1 MPRRFLKPKAL
12 LPLCVWT
19 LGLAALKTDLH
30 ASFWGLWPQKTEPA
44 QPVQKGENVKIRF
57 RGASVFPERQ
67 LRSAIEEQ
75 LSRIQTEGLSRPNAD
90 DAAYYVAAFY
100 HLNGYASAEV
110 LWKIEGSTLV
120 LEIQEGR
127 LAHLRATSI
136 EGNLSLPSLQLL
148 SLLTSATTE
157 RLKLPENRIPFVLDE
172 LQMGASRILDLY
184 QAEGFL
190 DVQLSPPEVTF
201 SENGEGVSVHLA
213 ITEGKRYQFGPLHF
227 SGRLGYSQDDLLTE
241 LAPLLAKPFTPTR
254 VIAIENA
261 LRRFY
266 ASRGH
271 FEVVVEV
278 RSAASGATRDAKV
291 PLELRILPGP
301 VYRFHGVEAEGLA
314 RLKERWL
321 KNRLAALENTTFTPD
336 LLEHKQQDLMSSGL
350 FDSLKITPIPQS
362 DHSLLLHVDVKE
374 AKARELGLSLGYG
387 SYEGAMGGVRVANHN
402 LLGQGILGSVEVNV
416 SQRSLALETTLSDPW
431 LFETRTEFVTRAFIR
446 SRVELGYE
454 KRDAGARAELS
465 RRLLPPL
472 RAAVFGQIRAL
483 EITSAEIPAANLGP
497 TSYQVGSVGA
507 SITWDKRD
515 NAFNPSTGWVA
526 ALLADTNTLSQ
537 GGATFA
543 RTSGRFTWHY
553 PLPGRIRL
561 AASGR
566 FGLLSQRS
574 AVPIDERYFLG
585 GSTTVRS
592 FNERELGNPSAN
604 AYPIG
609 GSAYSLANLETDF
622 PLWQNLR
629 GALFFDTGSLAPKG
643 SEIPLSDFRH
653 ATGAGLRYT
662 LPVGL
667 VRLDVGVNP
676 DRRPSEHWGAAHLSF
691 GFAF

>member
-1 MPRRFLKPKAL
+1 
-12 LPLCVWT
+12 
-19 LGLAALKTDLH
+19 
-30 ASFWGLWPQKTEPA
+30 
-44 QPVQKGENVKIRF
+44 
-57 RGASVFPERQ
+57 
-67 LRSAIEEQ
+67 
-75 LSRIQTEGLSRPNAD
+75 
-90 DAAYYVAAFY
+90 
-100 HLNGYASAEV
+100 
-110 LWKIEGSTLV
+110 
-120 LEIQEGR
+120 
-127 LAHLRATSI
+127 
-136 EGNLSLPSLQLL
+136 
-148 SLLTSATTE
+148 
-157 RLKLPENRIPFVLDE
+157 
-172 LQMGASRILDLY
+172 MGVNRILDLY

-190 DVQLSPPEVTF
+190 DAQVSLPEITE
-201 SENGEGVSVHLA
+201 SDDGGGVRAHLT
-213 ITEGKRYQFGPLHF
+213 INEGKRYQFGPLRF
-227 SGRLGYSQDDLLTE
+227 SGSLGYSQDDLLGE
-241 LAPLLAKPFTPTR
+241 LAPILAKPFTPTR
-254 VIAIENA
+254 VMAIENA

-266 ASRGH
+266 ANRSH
-271 FEVVVEV
+271 FEAVVEV
-278 RSAASGATRDAKV
+278 QTAATGTTSDAKV
-291 PLELRILPGP
+291 PLEVRILPGP
-301 VYRFHGVEAEGLA
+301 VYRFRGVEAEGLL

-321 KNRLAALENTTFTPD
+321 KNRLAALENAPFTPD

-350 FDSLKITPIPQS
+350 FDSLKITPVPQP
-362 DHSLLLHVDVKE
+362 DHSLRLHVEAKE

-387 SYEGAMGGVRVANHN
+387 SYEGAMGGVRLANHN
-402 LLGQGILGSVEVNV
+402 LLGQGILGSVEINV

-465 RRLLPPL
+465 RRILPPL
-472 RAAVFGQIRAL
+472 RAAVFGQIRAV
-483 EITSAEIPAANLGP
+483 EITSAEIPAVDLGP
-497 TSYQVGSVGA
+497 TSYQVGSLGA

-526 ALLADTNTLSQ
+526 ALLADTNTLSER
-537 GGATFA
+537 GATFA

-566 FGLLSQRS
+566 FGLLTQRS

-604 AYPIG
+604 TYPIG
-609 GSAYSLANLETDF
+609 GSAYSLANVETDF

-629 GALFFDTGSLAPKG
+629 GALFFDTGSLAPNG
-643 SEIPLSDFRH
+643 NEIPLSDFRH

-667 VRLDVGVNP
+667 VRFDVGVNP
-676 DRRPSEHWGAAHLSF
+676 DRRTYEHWGAAHFSF